1 MTRPL
6 CEEDSVLDMI
16 EGAVI
21 VSASVDVAGRGV
33 HLNLADGRVL
43 IFEGAM
49 TVGLYRSM
57 DKLH

>member
-1 MTRPL
+1 MSRTI